1 MNEAEID
8 KLAEEISRLTLEEL
22 RELGIRVLSTRR
34 PTPEDDGA
42 VVSRSRTPLGRWTW
56 PERMP
61 LDPLKVE
68 VTRPPWAA

>member
-34 PTPEDDGA
+34 PPPEDDGA
-42 VVSRSRTPLGRWTW
+42 VVTW
-56 PERMP
+56 PERRP

-68 VTRPPWAA
+68 A